1 MEKAEKGKPVSSL
14 VSLSEE
20 LWLRNKGVHVASK
33 GSMRPW
39 VCRGIT
45 EPLLAVLPDARQARD
60 FAADAA
66 ELEVLDDVRVLPEI
80 TLSDDLPKNE
90 AQRFARG
97 AVLENFR
104 YKGGVIAA
112 TPAALMAP
120 FATGAD
126 YLDLECGG
134 EIARDRLS
142 DWLSQ
147 KGYERC
153 DLVWTPG
160 QYAARGSIV
169 DIFSPSDDY
178 PLRIEFFDDEVENIR
193 LFLPETQKSLR
204 QIRKCSVQSLISRS
218 ESRLEKF
225 FPEKMR
231 VLLFDP
237 SSLDTT
243 AENALWLSRSIASRG
258 GCDAQWLAW
267 NDILAM
273 FAHFKRLR
281 VLPDV
286 NNCAARMSV
295 SLFPNFRGRL
305 KDVEHYCASLLKDG
319 YDIKIVSESARS
331 LEWARINSF
340 SSSRGM
346 LSEGFADAASK
357 IAVLTDLELA
367 GITVARRTVENRA
380 PSDWGNGLIRGQWV
394 VHEDYGVALYMGSE
408 RVRLSDG
415 EQEYLVLQ
423 FAEERRLLVPVMQ
436 FYKISPWS
444 PPPGHEPVPDS
455 LKASHWKRSAEKA
468 KAAAEAAAASLVKIY
483 AEREL
488 SKGFAFPENS
498 AMMRELEDSFVYK
511 ETKDQLQAIGD
522 VMRDMT
528 RSTPMDRLIVGDVG
542 FGKTEIAI
550 RAAGMAAF
558 AGKQTAVMT
567 PTTLLAQQH
576 FETFTARFAST
587 AVRVEVISRFVPPAK
602 QKKILQDLADGKV
615 DILIGT
621 HRLLA
626 EDVRFKDIGLVIVD
640 EEHRFGV
647 MHKEH
652 LKKLTPGVDVLM
664 LSATPIPR
672 SLSLSI
678 SGLRDISLLETPPQR
693 RLPVITVVRPFSEE
707 LLKSAVL
714 REKNR
719 GGQVFYVHNRINDLQ
734 ERVVMLKRMFPKL
747 SIASAHS
754 KTTEAALEKT
764 MADFSSGKIDI
775 LVCTTIVESGLD
787 IPAANTL
794 IVDDAHELGLAQMYQ
809 LRGRVG
815 RREEQAYA
823 FLFYPPDARISV
835 ESSER
840 LEAIADLD
848 ELGAGYQLARRDLE
862 IRGGGDL
869 IGISQHGNAG
879 RIGYQKYCDL
889 LADEIAKIKGE
900 YHERMS
906 AEVSFPVSIPGD
918 YLPQENLRVT
928 LYRRMIKAGSAEE
941 AEALRSETRDRFG
954 DIPKELDFLFDLAVI
969 RGAAGTL
976 GITKLICS
984 RYELVLQG
992 RPEAPWEK
1000 LKFPPRWR
1008 RRADGFIGPGGFS
1021 GLKEAAKI
1029 IIEQNT
1035 HQSDRILQCGSDFDD
1050 HGE

>member
-1 MEKAEKGKPVSSL
+1 MEKAEKGKHISSL
-14 VSLSEE
+14 LSLDEE
-20 LWLRNKGVHVASK
+20 HWLRNIGVHVASK

-39 VCRGIT
+39 VCRGMT
-45 EPLLAVLPDARQARD
+45 DPLFVVLPDARQARD

-66 ELEVLDDVRVLPEI
+66 ELDVLRDVRILPEI
-80 TLSDDLPKNE
+80 SLSDDSARND

-97 AVLENFR
+97 AVLENFKYR
-104 YKGGVIAA
+104 GGVLAA

-120 FATGAD
+120 FSTGAD
-126 YLDLECGG
+126 YLELECGREAG
-134 EIARDRLS
+134 RDRLS

-160 QYAARGSIV
+160 QYAVRGSIV

-178 PLRIEFFDDEVENIR
+178 PLRIEFFDDDVENIR
-193 LFLPETQKSLR
+193 FFLPETQKSLR
-204 QIRKCSVQSLISRS
+204 QIRKCSIQSLVSKS
-218 ESRLEKF
+218 ESRLERF
-225 FPEKMR
+225 FHENMR

-243 AENALWLSRSIASRG
+243 AENTLWLSRSITPQCAEDSR
-258 GCDAQWLAW
+258 WLAW

-273 FAHFKRLR
+273 FSHFKRLR
-281 VLPDV
+281 ILPDV

-295 SLFPNFRGRL
+295 ALFPNFRGRL
-305 KDVEHYCASLLKDG
+305 KDVEHFCASLLNDG
-319 YDIKIVSESARS
+319 YEIKVVSESARS
-331 LEWARINSF
+331 LEWAKSSSF
-340 SSSRGM
+340 SSCRGM
-346 LSEGFADAASK
+346 LSEGFIDSASK
-357 IAVLTDLELA
+357 TAVLTDLELA
-367 GITVARRTVENRA
+367 GISVVRRTSENRA
-380 PSDWGNGLIRGQWV
+380 PSDWGSSLIRGQWV
-394 VHEDYGVALYMGSE
+394 VHEDYGVALYMGSQ
-408 RVRLSDG
+408 RVKLSDG

-423 FAEERRLLVPVMQ
+423 FAEERRLLVPVMH

-444 PPPGHEPVPDS
+444 PPPGHEPVPDN
-455 LKASHWKRSAEKA
+455 LKASHWKRSAQKA
-468 KAAAEAAAASLVKIY
+468 REAAERAAASLVKIY

-488 SKGFAFPENS
+488 SSGFAFPENS

-511 ETKDQLQAIGD
+511 ETKDQLHAIDD
-522 VMRDMT
+522 VMRDMA

-550 RAAGMAAF
+550 RASGVAAF

-576 FETFTARFAST
+576 FETFTARFANT
-587 AVRVEVISRFVPPAK
+587 AVRVEVLSRFVPVAK
-602 QKKILQDLADGKV
+602 QKKILQDLSEGKV

-621 HRLLA
+621 HRILA
-626 EDVRFKDIGLVIVD
+626 EDVRFKDLGLVIVD

-672 SLSLSI
+672 SLSLSL
-678 SGLRDISLLETPPQR
+678 SGLRDISILETPPQR
-693 RLPVITVVRPFSEE
+693 RLPVITVVRPFSED
-707 LLKSAVL
+707 LLKNAVL

-719 GGQVFYVHNRINDLQ
+719 GGQIFYVHNRINDLQ
-734 ERVVMLKRMFPKL
+734 DRVVMLKRLFPKL
-747 SIASAHS
+747 SIAAAHS
-754 KTTEAALEKT
+754 RTTEAALEKT

-848 ELGAGYQLARRDLE
+848 ELGAGYQLARRDLQ

-869 IGISQHGNAG
+869 IGVSQHGNAG
-879 RIGYQKYCDL
+879 RIGYQKYCDM
-889 LADEIAKIKGE
+889 LADEIARIKGE
-900 YHERMS
+900 YHERMT
-906 AEVSFPVSIPGD
+906 AEVSFPISIPGD

-928 LYRRMIKAGSAEE
+928 LYRRLIKAGSAEE
-941 AEALRSETRDRFG
+941 AEDLRAETRDRFG
-954 DIPKELDFLFDLAVI
+954 NIPKELDFLFDLAVI
-969 RGAAGTL
+969 RGAAGKL
-976 GITKLICS
+976 GITGLICS

-992 RPEAPWEK
+992 RPDAPWEK

-1008 RRADGFIGPGGFS
+1008 RRADGFIGPGSFS
-1021 GLKEAAKI
+1021 GMKEAANI
-1029 IIEQNT
+1029 ILEQNARL
-1035 HQSDRILQCGSDFDD
+1035 SDKILPCGSGCNDY
-1050 HGE
+1050 GK